1 MLTIRYFLLNKL
13 RGVLIKAFESL
24 GVLIKASESL
34 GLTFPVPPL
43 IAASKVL

>member
-1 MLTIRYFLLNKL
+1 MLKIRYFLLNKL

-34 GLTFPVPPL
+34 GLPLYIPPPIPPPVE
-43 IAASKVL
+43 

>member
-34 GLTFPVPPL
+34 GLPLYIPPPIPPPVE
-43 IAASKVL
+43 